1 MKPIKTLSNVLY
13 SFGEIFIDLIIDAFV
28 RLVSVGAKLLRKTQT
43 GSTGEYVFAMVIGIV
58 VILFWKLL
66 L

>member
-1 MKPIKTLSNVLY
+1 
-13 SFGEIFIDLIIDAFV
+13 V
-28 RLVSVGAKLLRKTQT
+28 RLIKILAGLLRKTQT

>member
-1 MKPIKTLSNVLY
+1 
-13 SFGEIFIDLIIDAFV
+13 
-28 RLVSVGAKLLRKTQT
+28 LRKTQT